1 MKILIDMNLSPG
13 WVRIL
18 ESAGWE
24 SVHWSTV
31 GDIHATDDAIMSWAR
46 ENGYI
51 VFTHDLD
58 FGVLLAL
65 TRAESPSVIQVR
77 TQDVFPQILGDRL
90 VKILREHQSVLEEGA
105 LLTVDEAKSRVRIL
119 PFS

>member
-1 MKILIDMNLSPG
+1 MKILIDMNLSPD
-13 WVRIL
+13 WVKVL
-18 ESAGWE
+18 EHAGWE
-24 SVHWSTV
+24 AVHWSTV
-31 GDIHATDDAIMSWAR
+31 GDMRAPDDVIMSWAR

-77 TQDVFPQILGDRL
+77 TQDVFPDVLGDRL
-90 VKILREHQSVLEEGA
+90 VMVLRENESVLEKGA
-105 LLTVDEAKSRVRIL
+105 LLTVDEGKARVRVL
-119 PFS
+119 PFG